1 MGEASRKLENE
12 RLLNQGPNKRLFKTD
27 AGASYQGEVVK
38 HNGNILILK
47 NPRKLCGLPPGW
59 PDLTGFESITITPEM
74 VGKKI
79 AVFVGEEIKAGS
91 DTMKPAQ
98 KKFQKLIENF
108 GGIYRIIRG

>member
-1 MGEASRKLENE
+1 MGDKAKEIENE

-38 HNGNILILK
+38 HDGQILILK
-47 NPRKLCGLPPGW
+47 NPRKLAGLPAGW
-59 PDLTGFESITITPEM
+59 PDLTGFESITITPNM
-74 VGKKI
+74 IGKKI

-98 KKFQKLIENF
+98 KKMQKLIEMF
-108 GGIYRIIRG
+108 GGIYRIVRG

>member
-1 MGEASRKLENE
+1 MGEAAKRLEDE

-27 AGASYQGEVVK
+27 AGPSYQGEVVK

-47 NPRKLCGLPPGW
+47 NPRKLCGLPLGW
-59 PDLTGFESITITPEM
+59 PDLTGWETVEITPDM

-79 AVFVGEEIKAGS
+79 AVFCAEEIKAGKDS
-91 DTMKPAQ
+91 MS
-98 KKFQKLIENF
+98 KKQTGFKRIVESM